1 MSLTDKYLI
10 AQCFYA
16 QSTQLLINAASVLG
30 KKEDVQ
36 KYSSLLQKIKTAFVK
51 EYVTANGRLVS
62 GSQTAYVLA
71 FNFDMLTENLR
82 ATAADRL
89 VTNIKDYSY
98 HLTTGFL
105 GTPYL
110 CHVLKRFGYHDLAF
124 MLLMQETYPS

>member
-51 EYVTANGRLVS
+51 EYVTANGHLVS

-110 CHVLKRFGYHDLAF
+110 CHVLKPIWL
-124 MLLMQETYPS
+124 S